1 MTEAKRKG
9 SITPLWIISLF
20 LTFTEIILGVGVVQ
34 TTGGIQIALVSFVIS
49 FPILI
54 STTFFLLLW
63 FKPYVLY
70 SPFEFG
76 SAEDAVTF
84 IDAITRD
91 AKNIQQ
97 KSIEA
102 SAAAAEIESLRAE
115 VLLKFKELEEKNEA
129 ANRKA
134 KMLALASL

>member
-97 KSIEA
+97 KSIEV

-115 VLLKFKELEEKNEA
+115 VLLKFKELEEKTEA

-134 KMLALASL
+134 RILALASL